1 MYLYKAIHMGIEN
14 CSEYY
19 YDHDEHYIKLLLG
32 EGGAKRV
39 IFILEPVFDMGEVRE
54 VPVLV
59 S

>member
-1 MYLYKAIHMGIEN
+1 MGIEN

-54 VPVLV
+54 VPALV